1 MIRSLIAALVV
12 GVSALAGAPAA
23 LAQDTSAQAPA
34 QTAPGLNVPAPGA
47 GAPPPGAPTTGPLGG
62 IQSANI
68 FQVRPDANERPGYAE
83 QTNAERARV
92 QPGNNAPMWRQVNSG
107 NPGFTSLPHA
117 QAPEAGILIQRFVQY
132 PGSAFTTAGEAW
144 RQVRNHWIIPYGG
157 GLLLIALVAILLFY
171 FAKGSIK
178 LHDAPTGRRIER
190 FTYFERAAHWVNAV
204 AFMVLAIS
212 GIVMAFGKFFLL
224 PIMGSALFGWMTWV
238 LKTTHNFVGPVFAV
252 SLVVIIITFVR
263 DNIPRRHDWVWI
275 KKAGGLLNGEHVP
288 SHRFN
293 AGAKLLFWGGMV
305 FLGLIA
311 VFSGLFLDKV
321 TPGLFYT
328 RGNMQIAHMIHA
340 VSVVL
345 MTCMM
350 MGHIYLGTIGMQG
363 AYKAMKTGYVDETW
377 AREHH
382 ELWYD
387 DIKDGKIPAQRTPD
401 KDATAR
407 PTRPVRA

>member
-1 MIRSLIAALVV
+1 MIRSLIAALAI
-12 GVSALAGAPAA
+12 SAAALAPAA
-23 LAQDTSAQAPA
+23 AQQAAAPA
-34 QTAPGLNVPAPGA
+34 APAPAA
-47 GAPPPGAPTTGPLGG
+47 GGLGN

-68 FQVRPDANERPGYAE
+68 FDVKPDANEQPGYAE

-107 NPGFTSLPHA
+107 EPGYSSLPKS
-117 QAPEAGILIQRFVQY
+117 QAPEAGVLIQRFVQY
-132 PGSAFTTAGEAW
+132 PGSDYTTAGEAW

-157 GLLLIALVAILLFY
+157 GLLLIVLVAILLFY
-171 FAKGSIK
+171 AAKGSLK
-178 LHDAPTGRRIER
+178 VHDAPTGRRIER
-190 FTYFERAAHWVNAV
+190 FTYFERAAHWVNAA
-204 AFMVLAIS
+204 AFVILALS

-238 LKTTHNFVGPVFAV
+238 LKTVHNFVGPVFAV
-252 SLVVIIITFVR
+252 SLAVVLITFAK
-263 DNIPRRHDWVWI
+263 DNIPRRHDILWL
-275 KKAGGLLNGEHVP
+275 KKGGGLLTGAHVP

-293 AGAKLLFWGGMV
+293 AGEKLMFWGGML

-311 VFSGLFLDKV
+311 VLSGLFLDKV
-321 TPGLFYT
+321 APGLDYS

-340 VSVVL
+340 VSVIF
-345 MTCMM
+345 MTCMI

-363 AYKAMKTGYVDETW
+363 AFKAMKTGYVDETW

-387 DIKDGKIPAQRTPD
+387 DVKAGKIPAQRTPD
-401 KDATAR
+401 KTAKPQ
-407 PTRPVRA
+407 PTRPAGA